1 MLLKDF
7 LSLSEVASLFQE
19 NGLNCLE
26 KDILYLAS
34 KEEFKAYNSIYPLP
48 RIGNSNPLYKIQG
61 LKGIFELQTQTK
73 VKELLI
79 EKCEESASKE
89 ITITMKE
96 EQDSKHHVI
105 FKDDIT
111 GNKEVFICDYYH
123 NPTEARFDGATIS
136 FPVYDGLGN
145 QFDIIR
151 GMVNSRM
158 LYLPGGENYLNSTL
172 FFNMLKKS
180 LNNFYVVNSE
190 FDHFYFTVGDIVKY
204 TYCLIPYYLSKLE
217 LIKDKD
223 LAEIYDEEDFNLIFF
238 FKYDEIIRYI
248 ESHVAHKHVIYN
260 GGILQTENASLKA
273 QLEQQTQQI
282 ADLQSQLENLKKPD
296 TQALEHGGNIAN
308 IPVNHDDFSIY
319 GHSSENL
326 KLLFEM
332 TKKIAAK
339 CDPENV
345 YSYPKK
351 EDFINYVR
359 KYLTDNQKLAESLY
373 QIIIPEKVKIRG
385 NTPKGVNTFQGFI

>member
-34 KEEFKAYNSIYPLP
+34 KEEFKVYNSIYPLP

-73 VKELLI
+73 AEEPLI
-79 EKCEESASKE
+79 EESASKE
-89 ITITMKE
+89 ITITIE
-96 EQDSKHHVI
+96 QQDSKNHVI
-105 FKDDIT
+105 FKDNIT
-111 GNKEVFICDYYH
+111 GNKEVLICNYYR
-123 NPTEARFDGATIS
+123 NPSEARFDGATIS

-296 TQALEHGGNIAN
+296 TQAVENGGNVAN
-308 IPVNHDDFSIY
+308 SSVNHDDFSIY
-319 GHSSENL
+319 GHTSELL
-326 KLLFEM
+326 KILFEV
-332 TKKIAAK
+332 TNEFWKDYQTPPKNATIEAWIESKYPIKQYPFVSKTVRQYIATILRPQPKIK
-339 CDPENV
+339 
-345 YSYPKK
+345 
-351 EDFINYVR
+351 
-359 KYLTDNQKLAESLY
+359 
-373 QIIIPEKVKIRG
+373 
-385 NTPKGVNTFQGFI
+385 